1 LKIFVILFGSIKI
14 SRIFVKEIT
23 TKKTE
28 IMTATYTNK
37 YGITTKIYVYEVT
50 EKSVYYIWAD
60 ENGNPT
66 SDSKFRMSL
75 TSFSKYTL
83 K

>member
-1 LKIFVILFGSIKI
+1 
-14 SRIFVKEIT
+14 
-23 TKKTE
+23 
-28 IMTATYTNK
+28 MTATYTNK
-37 YGITTKIYVYEVT
+37 YGVTTKIYVYEIT

-60 ENGNPT
+60 ENGQPA

>member
-1 LKIFVILFGSIKI
+1 
-14 SRIFVKEIT
+14 
-23 TKKTE
+23 
-28 IMTATYTNK
+28 MTATYTNK